1 MEVVP
6 ATCKRA
12 NHPIDECCR
21 SIIMRHVIWSVVILL
36 LSMTP
41 AIAQQELRSSTKGA
55 STPLPIIGSSID
67 ADHNS

>member
-1 MEVVP
+1 
-6 ATCKRA
+6 
-12 NHPIDECCR
+12 
-21 SIIMRHVIWSVVILL
+21 MRHVIWSVVILL

-55 STPLPIIGSSID
+55 STPLPITGSSID